1 MIYLAYDG
9 SLNGDW
15 ISRYGIRLA
24 TNSAEKKLT
33 VIHIQDGSI
42 STTRLAEKISKIE
55 RECAAQ
61 EVELRLEILPL
72 KKNVYQSLL
81 KGIPP
86 GRESFVVCGTRIRSR
101 RQAFLL
107 GTISEKLLKYHAF
120 NVLAV
125 RVVQPGLLAN
135 PGSFLIPLAGHPRG
149 FQSAWPF
156 FMLFLPGVEKVYL
169 LRVMKVSSFRFYEC
183 SPKRIQ
189 GLRKKGLKYLSAV
202 IQDIKEEIRS
212 ARFKIEPRV
221 VISHDWP
228 MEILVQSGKLKTR
241 MILLGASERTR
252 LGRALY
258 INSLERVLRG
268 TPCDVGIYRGI

>member
-24 TNSAEKKLT
+24 THTAEKKLT
-33 VIHIQDGSI
+33 LIHIRDGSV
-42 STTRLAEKISKIE
+42 SPTRLAEKIGKIE
-55 RECAAQ
+55 RECTAQ
-61 EVELRLEILPL
+61 GIGLRPEILPL

-81 KGIPP
+81 KAIPH
-86 GRESFVVCGTRIRSR
+86 GRESFVVCGTRVRSK
-101 RQAFLL
+101 RQAFLS
-107 GTISEKLLKYHAF
+107 GTISEKLLTYCAF

-156 FMLFLPGVEKVYL
+156 FRLFLPGVEEVYL
-169 LRVMKVSSFRFYEC
+169 LRVMNVSSFRFYES

-189 GLRKKGLKYLSAV
+189 LLRKKGLKYLSAV
-202 IQDIKEEIRS
+202 IQDIKQGSGS
-212 ARFKIEPRV
+212 ATFRIEPRV
-221 VISHDWP
+221 VISDDWP

-252 LGRALY
+252 LGRAVY
-258 INSLERVLRG
+258 ANSLERVLRG
-268 TPCDVGIYRGI
+268 TPCDMGIYRGI